1 MMKHRWLLKPL
12 GDTETVEK
20 LSQELNVVTEI
31 AQLLVQRG
39 IKTYEEARVFFR
51 PKLSDLHDPFL
62 MKDMDK
68 AVERLSYA
76 IKNNEKI
83 LIYGDYDV
91 DGTTAVATIYNYL
104 IRNYQNI
111 EYYIPDRYLEGYGLS
126 FKGIDYAEEI
136 NCKLIITVDC
146 GIKAIEK
153 TNYVNQK
160 NIDLII
166 CDHHTPGPE
175 LPNAYAILDPKREDC
190 NYPYKELSGCG
201 VAFKLLQAFCQKTND
216 SFEELAKLLDLVV
229 VSIGSDIVPITGENR
244 TLAYFG
250 LSQLNTN
257 PQLGLKSIIN
267 IAGLENKEIQINDI
281 VFKIGPRINAA
292 GRLESGKT
300 AVELLTSTNEAY
312 VNKIAVEIDCINTN
326 RKELDA
332 EITEHALSMIN
343 ESEISKNAFSTI
355 VYHEEWHKG
364 VIGIVASRLT
374 ETYYRPTVV
383 FTKSNDIITGSARS
397 VPGYNLYE
405 AIEACGDLLE
415 NFGGHRYAAGLSL
428 KPENFNAFK
437 ERFEKYVMETITPE
451 QRIPVI
457 NADLEIKIKDITPKF
472 FRILK
477 QFAPFGPEN
486 MTPTFITRNIFDNGS
501 AKIVGKDEEH
511 LKLKIVQKLG
521 DNRCIDAIGF
531 NFANYYQHIK
541 EFNEFDICYQIFEN
555 NFMNQ
560 KFIQILIKDI
570 STN

>member
-1 MMKHRWLLKPL
+1 M
-12 GDTETVEK
+12 
-20 LSQELNVVTEI
+20 Q
-31 AQLLVQRG
+31 
-39 IKTYEEARVFFR
+39 
-51 PKLSDLHDPFL
+51 
-62 MKDMDK
+62 
-68 AVERLSYA
+68 
-76 IKNNEKI
+76 
-83 LIYGDYDV
+83 
-91 DGTTAVATIYNYL
+91 
-104 IRNYQNI
+104 
-111 EYYIPDRYLEGYGLS
+111 
-126 FKGIDYAEEI
+126 
-136 NCKLIITVDC
+136 LIITVDC

-153 TNYVNQK
+153 QIYKPK

-343 ESEISKNAFSTI
+343 ESEISKMLSQPLFIMKN
-355 VYHEEWHKG
+355 
-364 VIGIVASRLT
+364 GIK
-374 ETYYRPTVV
+374 E
-383 FTKSNDIITGSARS
+383 
-397 VPGYNLYE
+397 
-405 AIEACGDLLE
+405 LLE
-415 NFGGHRYAAGLSL
+415 L
-428 KPENFNAFK
+428 
-437 ERFEKYVMETITPE
+437 
-451 QRIPVI
+451 
-457 NADLEIKIKDITPKF
+457 
-472 FRILK
+472 
-477 QFAPFGPEN
+477 
-486 MTPTFITRNIFDNGS
+486 
-501 AKIVGKDEEH
+501 
-511 LKLKIVQKLG
+511 
-521 DNRCIDAIGF
+521 
-531 NFANYYQHIK
+531 
-541 EFNEFDICYQIFEN
+541 
-555 NFMNQ
+555 
-560 KFIQILIKDI
+560 
-570 STN
+570 